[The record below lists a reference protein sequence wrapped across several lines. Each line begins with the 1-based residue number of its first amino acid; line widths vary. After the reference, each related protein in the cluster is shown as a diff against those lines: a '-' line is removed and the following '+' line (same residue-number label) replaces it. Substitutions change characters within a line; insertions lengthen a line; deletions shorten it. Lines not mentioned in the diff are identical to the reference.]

1 MMDKMELIPNIVE
14 DAIVKLTFPTVEPL
28 ARAAIEVSDV
38 AFSYAPPPAAEV
50 VEPESAGGG

>member
-1 MMDKMELIPNIVE
+1 MDKMELIPNIVE

-50 VEPESAGGG
+50 VEPDSAGGG